1 MQNTRGHILW
11 VDDEIQH
18 LKPHILFLEEK
29 GYTLSQ
35 ATNGQ
40 DAIALSEK
48 NNYDLILLDQSMPGM
63 DGLQT
68 LAELKN
74 SRSSQQKQ
82 RTNGLWMKPL
92 QGRWNN
98 F

>member
-18 LKPHILFLEEK
+18 LKPHILFLQEK

-40 DAIALSEK
+40 DAIALSK
-48 NNYDLILLDQSMPGM
+48 
-63 DGLQT
+63 
-68 LAELKN
+68 KN
-74 SRSSQQKQ
+74 SYED
-82 RTNGLWMKPL
+82 
-92 QGRWNN
+92 
-98 F
+98 